1 MEKRVRKYVLKPAT
15 EEEVKRLMEDQ
26 ELMRKNEELEM
37 LWNILMSDRSKVTEA
52 RYALWLDLA
61 ERLDF

>member
-1 MEKRVRKYVLKPAT
+1 MEKRVGEYVLRSAT
-15 EEEVKRLMEDQ
+15 EAEVKRLMEDR
-26 ELMRKNEELEM
+26 ELMQKNRELEM
-37 LWNILMSDRSKVTEA
+37 LWNVLMSDESKVTEA